1 MPSNMKGGKGY
12 KKMKGAEKEV
22 VDWIDI
28 QRLQFVARVVKILGD
43 RNILCYCHD
52 NISRMCH
59 IPRGMKGKTPDKLIQ
74 IGDIILVSLRDFTA
88 SFLDPA
94 QSTKEQLQE
103 EKEALDKAMKS
114 ITRGDVIAK
123 YPPDQVRSFK
133 KDGLYP
139 KLFMKLEEVAEL
151 RSLDNMGVDLP
162 AKMFSGLTI
171 EDDLFDGEALEE
183 DEQQQTTIVE
193 KADKVNHRK
202 GGREV
207 REAHVIQQEEK
218 EVTLEEL

>member
-1 MPSNMKGGKGY
+1 MKGGKGY